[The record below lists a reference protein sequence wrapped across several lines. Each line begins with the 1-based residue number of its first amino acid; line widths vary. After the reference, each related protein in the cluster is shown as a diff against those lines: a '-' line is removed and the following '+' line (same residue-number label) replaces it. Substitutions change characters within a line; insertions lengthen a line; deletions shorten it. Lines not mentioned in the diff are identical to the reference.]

1 MGWLKRLLTCA
12 CVCGSFFVCGCALFQ
27 WDETEVAVALVTPE
41 EKEDFAAILDLFESY
56 ARAMTTKDVDC
67 FKQVYSEQHSLHYK
81 EEIASFRYLITQ
93 CDMEM
98 KVRSVVP
105 YQLSETS
112 ACVEV
117 ILDTHYLYVPEAKK
131 EQMKDFRLTTRF
143 QLLKVEGRWVI
154 EHNIKKYMQKEWLA
168 STVPSLD

>member
-1 MGWLKRLLTCA
+1 MK
-12 CVCGSFFVCGCALFQ
+12 CVCVSVALGVCGCALFKSEV
-27 WDETEVAVALVTPE
+27 ETEAAVELLTLE
-41 EKEDFAAILDLFESY
+41 EKEDFEAILNLFEAY
-56 ARAMTTKDVDC
+56 ARAMTTKDVEC

-98 KVRSVVP
+98 KVRSVTP
-105 YQLSETS
+105 YQLSDRA

-154 EHNIKKYMQKEWLA
+154 EHNIKKYIQKEPLA
-168 STVPSLD
+168 FPLSSFDE